1 MFLQPTFWMHC
12 MFKIK
17 NVLVT
22 LALGG
27 LCVSAWATPAAA
39 PMASMPGMGSMPG
52 MASMPAMASKPQ
64 GQTMPTPADPGNP
77 ASVGGPGAASAV
89 SQTIR
94 ILADD
99 KMRFSPDVV
108 HVKPGETVRIVV
120 VNQGQTRHELTIGVQ
135 SELVEHAKMMA
146 AMPDMPNG
154 EEPNMVA
161 VAPQGRGE
169 LIWRFGQ
176 PGTVPFACTMP
187 GHMQQGMIG
196 RFIVD

>member
-1 MFLQPTFWMHC
+1 

-17 NVLVT
+17 DVLAT

-27 LCVSAWATPAAA
+27 LCAAAWSAPAAA

-52 MASMPAMASKPQ
+52 MASMPQ

-77 ASVGGPGAASAV
+77 ASVGGPGTASAV

-99 KMRFSPDVV
+99 QMRFTPDVV

-120 VNQGQTRHELTIGVQ
+120 VNQGRTRHELTIGIQ
-135 SELVEHAKMMA
+135 SELEEHAKMMA

-154 EEPNMVA
+154 QEPNMVA
-161 VAPQGRGE
+161 VAAQGQGE
-169 LIWRFGQ
+169 LIWRFGK

-187 GHMQQGMIG
+187 GHMQRGMIG

>member
-1 MFLQPTFWMHC
+1 

-27 LCVSAWATPAAA
+27 LCASAWSAPAPT

-52 MASMPAMASKPQ
+52 MASKPQ
-64 GQTMPTPADPGNP
+64 GQTMATFADPGNP

-99 KMRFSPDVV
+99 KMRFSPEVV

-120 VNQGQTRHELTIGVQ
+120 VNQGRMRHELTLGIE
-135 SELVEHAKMMA
+135 SELEEHAKMMA

-154 EEPNMVA
+154 REPNMVA
-161 VAPQGRGE
+161 VAPQSRGE

>member
-1 MFLQPTFWMHC
+1 MFFQPLFGIHR
-12 MFKIK
+12 MFKMK

-27 LCVSAWATPAAA
+27 ICASAWSTPAAA

-52 MASMPAMASKPQ
+52 MASMSQ
-64 GQTMPTPADPGNP
+64 GQAMPQSADPGNP
-77 ASVGGPGAASAV
+77 ASVGGPGTASAV
-89 SQTIR
+89 SRTIR
-94 ILADD
+94 IVADD
-99 KMRFSPDVV
+99 QMRFSPDVL

-120 VNQGQTRHELTIGVQ
+120 VNQGQARHELTIGIQ
-135 SELVEHAKMMA
+135 SELEEHAKMMA

-154 EEPNMVA
+154 KEPNMVA
-161 VAPQGRGE
+161 VVPQGQGE
-169 LIWRFGQ
+169 LIWRFGR

>member
-17 NVLVT
+17 NVLAT

-27 LCVSAWATPAAA
+27 LCASAWSTPAAA

-52 MASMPAMASKPQ
+52 MASMSQ
-64 GQTMPTPADPGNP
+64 GQAMPQPAVPGNP
-77 ASVGGPGAASAV
+77 VSVGGPGTASAV
-89 SQTIR
+89 SRTIR

-99 KMRFSPDVV
+99 RMRFSPDVV

-120 VNQGQTRHELTIGVQ
+120 VNQGHLRHELTIGTQ
-135 SELVEHAKMMA
+135 SELEEHAKMMA

-154 EEPNMVA
+154 KEPNMVA
-161 VAPQGRGE
+161 VAPQGQGE